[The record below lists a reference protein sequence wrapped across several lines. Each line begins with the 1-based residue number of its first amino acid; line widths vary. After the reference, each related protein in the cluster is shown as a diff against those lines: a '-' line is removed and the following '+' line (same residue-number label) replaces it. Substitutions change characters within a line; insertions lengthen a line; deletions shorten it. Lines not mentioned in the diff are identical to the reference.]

1 LKEKKQKKKK
11 KKTLPKKNKK
21 KMSVSLKKIWNEYG
35 IGALIVLLLLA
46 YGVSL
51 LGNYIAN
58 KGSIG
63 SEFNSGMA
71 AQYQKSGGSGNSLQT
86 SSSNGGVR
94 PSEPLGQNEVFS
106 SANGMQ
112 TSMPGIPSSCTHSS
126 STITNPS
133 ELLPKDQNTQW
144 AQLNP
149 AGKGE
154 LANVNLLKAG
164 YHIGID
170 TVGQT
175 LRNAN
180 LQIRSEPPN
189 PQLYVGPWN
198 TSTIEPDFM
207 RPPLEIG
214 SGGQ

>member
-1 LKEKKQKKKK
+1 MNISFKKLW
-11 KKTLPKKNKK
+11 TD
-21 KMSVSLKKIWNEYG
+21 YG
-35 IGALIVLLLLA
+35 IGAIIVLFIVA
-46 YGVSL
+46 YGVNL
-51 LGNYIAN
+51 LANYIST
-58 KGSIG
+58 KGMPG
-63 SEFNSGMA
+63 SETNASMPQQYKQFNEGESV
-71 AQYQKSGGSGNSLQT
+71 
-86 SSSNGGVR
+86 GVR
-94 PSEPLGQNEVFS
+94 PSEPLGQNEVFA
-106 SANGMQ
+106 SANGVQ
-112 TSMPGIPSSCTHSS
+112 TSMPGIPSSCSQPN
-126 STITNPS
+126 ITNPS
-133 ELLPKDQNTQW
+133 ELLPKDTNTQW

-149 AGKGE
+149 SGKGE

-198 TSTIEPDFM
+198 TSTIEPDFF

-214 SGGQ
+214 SGPQ

>member
-1 LKEKKQKKKK
+1 MNL
-11 KKTLPKKNKK
+11 
-21 KMSVSLKKIWNEYG
+21 SLKKIWNDYG
-35 IGALIVLLLLA
+35 IGAIIVLLILA

-63 SEFNSGMA
+63 AEFNSGMA
-71 AQYQKSGGSGNSLQT
+71 SQYRGGNNNNSQA
-86 SSSNGGVR
+86 SSGGVR

-112 TSMPGIPSSCTHSS
+112 TSMPGVPSSCTHN

-170 TVGQT
+170 TVGQS